1 MPKKKDNVSDISKFK
16 KDVETSTDDKPQE
29 GGTPADIDSAAG
41 PSNTRGFQGT
51 AETIQEIEDEQAK
64 IDAINAQAKKDCAPH
79 QATIKEKKKF
89 AKEEF
94 GVGATA
100 INYQIS
106 KRKELRRRNAKYDA
120 MTEDDRH
127 ECDELTGQFQLFDK
141 KAA

>member
-1 MPKKKDNVSDISKFK
+1 MSNVTNFKEEVEEATEAGEDIP
-16 KDVETSTDDKPQE
+16 ELT
-29 GGTPADIDSAAG
+29 GGPDDIDGAA
-41 PSNTRGFQGT
+41 PNNTRGFQGT

-94 GVGATA
+94 GVGAKA

-106 KRKELRRRNAKYDA
+106 ARKELRRRTAKYEA

-127 ECDELTGQFQLFDK
+127 ECDELTGQFKLFG